1 MYMNQSME
9 SLPLSGSDAGPNG
22 IDESGLRLGL
32 LFVSAGLPRPNT
44 QKAEQIGLIYLG
56 HAPPAFQQ
64 GVIGAV
70 DEIRQRQDAC
80 VVGCAFVSGA
90 AFVGNSSRISV
101 VCVCTAMSASAI
113 SCIRRSTG

>member
-1 MYMNQSME
+1 MM
-9 SLPLSGSDAGPNG
+9 
-22 IDESGLRLGL
+22 GLW
-32 LFVSAGLPRPNT
+32 LFLFMFPFCVPRPNT

-101 VCVCTAMSASAI
+101 VCV
-113 SCIRRSTG
+113 